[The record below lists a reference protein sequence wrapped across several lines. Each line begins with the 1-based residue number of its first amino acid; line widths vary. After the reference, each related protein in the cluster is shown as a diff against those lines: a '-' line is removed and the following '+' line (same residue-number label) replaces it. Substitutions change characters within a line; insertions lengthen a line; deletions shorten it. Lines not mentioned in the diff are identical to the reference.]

1 MDITLN
7 SVWKTTDTDAL
18 RTGLY
23 RILYM
28 NGDIDTVILFEL
40 EDNRASKPFFF
51 SLQRFHLLVKT
62 RVVVR
67 STFALPLYMQV
78 DEDSLNQKS
87 KSRRDENYRLIQP
100 LIQNVNFVYDFTSSK
115 RSPLLT
121 RYAAEVGVNPRHLRL
136 LLARYW
142 RYGQNSYALLPAY
155 SCSGAPGKE
164 RNPDTIPLGKK
175 KKNRVLPMQ
184 RASTYILKSDDKKNI
199 IRTLKKYYLK
209 VGGFSLTRTYA
220 EYLKDYFRDEIE
232 HARAANQPPC
242 IPSLRQFRYW
252 VKKRIPQ
259 EKRIRARATKSYF
272 MLNQRA
278 RLGSAANTSTLPGD
292 VFEIDATVADVHLV
306 SSLNKTKVIG
316 RPTIYTVVDRATRM
330 VTGVHVSLYHASWR
344 AARQALAN
352 CFMPKK
358 EFCMLFGISITE
370 RDWPC
375 SHVPVKLV
383 CDNGEMI
390 GLKPQDVVTPI
401 TTLEFAPSYRADKKS
416 IVERRFGILN
426 REAIHP
432 LLGSTRGGLVVK
444 GEPVPA
450 SRACLTLQEVT
461 KTIILAILEHNQ
473 AIFKELAYINPLLIE
488 HDLKMSPLNSWLI
501 SLKKSRFSARAIMQD
516 EVISRLLPPER
527 VSITPGGLQ
536 YNNLYYECEEGLASA
551 ARVFGQ
557 SSCEAR
563 IDDNCVDF
571 IYVRLDKN
579 KPFTR
584 HALLE
589 KRNIFKSMPHLDA
602 DALADWVDL
611 HSEKSPVTTTSY
623 IVKEFSEALQ
633 ETGMQRLNNLKLH
646 NSARTKN
653 IKENKREELSK
664 NEVLRGVKDHSLL
677 QQPQEK
683 IPLLPG
689 PKEKEEWL
697 ATKNNQYDAKEE
709 KK

>member
-1 MDITLN
+1 MEITLN
-7 SVWKTTDTDAL
+7 SVWKTNDTDGL
-18 RTGLY
+18 KSGLY
-23 RILYM
+23 RILGMY
-28 NGDIDTVILFEL
+28 IDTDTLILFEL
-40 EDNRASKPFFF
+40 QENCTNKPFFF
-51 SLQRFHLLVKT
+51 SLRRFILLVKT
-62 RVVVR
+62 RVVV
-67 STFALPLYMQV
+67 SATYALPQYMLV
-78 DEDSLNQKS
+78 DEDSLDQKS
-87 KSRRDENYRLIQP
+87 KNKRDENYNLILP
-100 LIQNVNFVYDFTSSK
+100 LIQDGNFLYDFTSSL
-115 RSPLLT
+115 RSSLLT
-121 RYAAEVGVNPRHLRL
+121 HHASDAGVNPQHLRL
-136 LLARYW
+136 LLTRYW
-142 RYGQNSYALLPAY
+142 RYGQNSYALIPAY
-155 SCSGAPGKE
+155 SRSGAPGKE
-164 RNPDTIPLGKK
+164 RNPDTIPLGNK

-184 RASTYILKSDDKKNI
+184 RASTYILKNEDKKNI

-209 VGGFSLTRTYA
+209 VGGFSFARTYE
-220 EYLKDYFRDEIE
+220 EYLKDFFRDEIE
-232 HARAANQPPC
+232 HARTAGKAPC

-252 VKKRIPQ
+252 GKKRIPQ
-259 EKRIRARATKSYF
+259 DKRIRARATESSF

-278 RLGSAANTSTLPGD
+278 RLGSAANTRTLPGD

-306 SSLNKTKVIG
+306 SSLNKTSVIG
-316 RPTIYTVVDRATRM
+316 RPTIYTIVDRATRM

-358 EFCMLFGISITE
+358 EFCRLFGINISV

-390 GLKPQDVVTPI
+390 GLKPQDIVTPI

-426 REAIHP
+426 QEAIHQ
-432 LLGSTRGGLVVK
+432 LLGSTRGGLIVK
-444 GEPVPA
+444 GEPVPT

-488 HDLKMSPLNSWLI
+488 HDLTMSPLNSWLI
-501 SLKKSRFSARAIMQD
+501 SLKKSRFSARTILED

-571 IYVRLDKN
+571 IYVRLDRN

-584 HALLE
+584 HSLLE
-589 KRNIFKSMPHLDA
+589 KRYIFKGMPHIEA

-623 IVKEFSEALQ
+623 IVKKFSEALQ
-633 ETGMQRLNNLKLH
+633 ETGLQRLNHLKPH
-646 NSARTKN
+646 NSSRIKN
-653 IKENKREELSK
+653 ITENKREELSK
-664 NEVLRGVKDHSLL
+664 NAVLSGDLDDGTL
-677 QQPQEK
+677 QLPQEK
-683 IPLLPG
+683 IILLPG
-689 PKEKEEWL
+689 PKEKEKWL
-697 ATKNNQYDAKEE
+697 ATKNNQNDAKGEE
-709 KK
+709 K